1 MMMRIKIKIRIKIRN
16 RGASVLASPA
26 RNRLAP
32 RAGRSEKSP
41 CIPPRP
47 ARIVR
52 ASNNRRN
59 QSSSKVGSSNMMD
72 SSVKATIKQEYQQ
85 HEKDTGSV
93 EVQVALLTKRILDLT
108 GHFQIHKGDHNSRRG
123 LIVMVS
129 QRRRL
134 LDYLRDEDLARYQKL
149 IERLGLRR

>member
-1 MMMRIKIKIRIKIRN
+1 
-16 RGASVLASPA
+16 
-26 RNRLAP
+26 
-32 RAGRSEKSP
+32 
-41 CIPPRP
+41 
-47 ARIVR
+47 
-52 ASNNRRN
+52 
-59 QSSSKVGSSNMMD
+59 MMD

-93 EVQVALLTKRILDLT
+93 EVQVALLSKRILDLT
-108 GHFQIHKGDHNSRRG
+108 GHLQTHKGDHNSRRG

-134 LDYLRDEDLARYQKL
+134 LDYLRDEDLGRYQKL